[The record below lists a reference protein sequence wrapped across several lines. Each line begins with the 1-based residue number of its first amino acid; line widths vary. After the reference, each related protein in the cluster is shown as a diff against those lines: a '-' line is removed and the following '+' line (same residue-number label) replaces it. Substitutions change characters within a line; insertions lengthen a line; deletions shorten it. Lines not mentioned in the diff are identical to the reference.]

1 MQCKLVDVQQSNFRE
16 CFVRCSRER
25 VLANDAVRDIKMVQE
40 KNYSAARAIAQTDGQ
55 IRP

>member
-40 KNYSAARAIAQTDGQ
+40 KKL
-55 IRP
+55 